1 MRIGGGPRI
10 FFINRFFFPD
20 HSATSQMVSDL
31 AFHLARCGH
40 DIQVITSQQLYEDA
54 RASLPRSELVDGVH
68 IHRIPTTRFGRS
80 GLLGRAF
87 DYVSFYALMWRYV
100 RRLARRG
107 DIIVAKTDPPLL
119 CIPAMIAARKRGGIL
134 VNWLQD
140 VYPEVAIRLDVP
152 FVKGRVGKT
161 LSYLRDA
168 SLRAAKANV
177 VVGDLM
183 AETLRQRGISGECIH
198 VIPNWCDDE
207 DIHPSAA
214 VANPLRRK
222 WGLGNY
228 FVVGYSGNLGR
239 VHEFDT
245 VLAAAERLRNDSN
258 ILFLFIGG
266 GKKLDEL
273 VRHVR
278 KRNLDHVFRF
288 MPYQERAVLKF
299 SLAVP
304 DVHLV
309 SLKPELEG
317 LIVPSK
323 FYGVAAAG
331 RPLIALTA
339 RNGELAELVRQHG
352 CGLVIEPGDADAL
365 VAALRY
371 LSDNEESATTMGRR
385 ARQMLDGHFSRQ
397 HAFNRWRSLLESIA

>member
-1 MRIGGGPRI
+1 MARI

-31 AFHLARCGH
+31 AFHLARRGH
-40 DIQVITSQQLYEDA
+40 DIQVITSQQLYEDP
-54 RASLPRSELVDGVH
+54 RASLPEHELIDGVQ

-100 RRLARRG
+100 RKLARRG

-119 CIPAMIAARKRGGIL
+119 CIPAMSAARQRGALL

-140 VYPEVAIRLDVP
+140 IYPEVAIRLAVP
-152 FVKGRVGKT
+152 LVKGRLGRA
-161 LSYLRDA
+161 LAHMRDA
-168 SLRAAKANV
+168 SLRAATANI
-177 VVGDLM
+177 VVGELM
-183 AETLRQRGISGECIH
+183 AETLRQRGITEDRIH

-207 DIHPSAA
+207 DIHPMPSISNA
-214 VANPLRRK
+214 LRRK

-228 FVVGYSGNLGR
+228 FVIGYSGNLGR

-245 VLAAAERLRNDSN
+245 VLAAAERLRNNSN

-266 GKKLDEL
+266 GKKFDDLT
-273 VRHVR
+273 RHVR
-278 KRNLDHVFRF
+278 QRGLDHVFRF
-288 MPYQERAVLKF
+288 MPYQDRAMLKY

-304 DVHLV
+304 EVHLV
-309 SLKPELEG
+309 SLRPELEG

-323 FYGVAAAG
+323 FYGIAAAG

-339 RNGELAELVRQHG
+339 RDGEVARLVRRHD
-352 CGLVIEPGDADAL
+352 CGLVVEPGDSEAL
-365 VAALRY
+365 VTAVRH
-371 LSDNEESATTMGRR
+371 LSENDESLVMMGRR
-385 ARQMLDGHFSRQ
+385 ARQMLDTHFSRQ
-397 HAFNRWRSLLESIA
+397 HAFNRWSSVLENLA

>member
-1 MRIGGGPRI
+1 MARI

-31 AFHLARCGH
+31 AFHLARRGH
-40 DIQVITSQQLYEDA
+40 DIQVITSQQLYEDP
-54 RASLPRSELVDGVH
+54 RASLPERERIDGVQ

-87 DYVSFYALMWRYV
+87 DYLSFYALMWRDV
-100 RRLARRG
+100 RKLARRG

-119 CIPAMIAARKRGGIL
+119 CIPAMNAARQRGGLL

-140 VYPEVAIRLDVP
+140 VYPEVAMRMGVP
-152 FVKGRVGKT
+152 LVKGRLGRA
-161 LSYLRDA
+161 LAHMRDA

-177 VVGDLM
+177 VVGELM
-183 AETLRQRGISGECIH
+183 AETLRQRGITEDHIH
-198 VIPNWCDDE
+198 VIPNWCNDE
-207 DIHPSAA
+207 DIHPLPSSSNA
-214 VANPLRRK
+214 LRRK

-228 FVVGYSGNLGR
+228 FVIGYSGNLGR

-245 VLAAAERLRNDSN
+245 VLAAAERLRNNSN

-266 GKKLDEL
+266 GKKFDEL
-273 VRHVR
+273 ARHVR
-278 KRNLDHVFRF
+278 QRSLDHVFRF
-288 MPYQERAVLKF
+288 MPYQDRAVLKY

-309 SLKPELEG
+309 SLRPELEG

-331 RPLIALTA
+331 RPLIALTS
-339 RNGELAELVRQHG
+339 REGEIAKLVYQHR
-352 CGLVIEPGDADAL
+352 CGLVVEPGDADGLVTAIRHLSQNDESL
-365 VAALRY
+365 VA
-371 LSDNEESATTMGRR
+371 MGRR
-385 ARQMLDGHFSRQ
+385 ARRMLDTDFSRQ
-397 HAFNRWRSLLESIA
+397 QAFNRWSSVLEALA